1 MIVQAYSLFDSKA
14 KLFSQPFFA
23 LNDAVAKRM
32 CAATAND
39 EKSSLAQ
46 HPEDYSLFHIGEFDD
61 DKGLLFPSGQNT
73 NLCLISSL
81 LMKG

>member
-32 CAATAND
+32 CHASAQGDSA
-39 EKSSLAQ
+39 LAKN
-46 HPEDYSLFHIGEFDD
+46 PEDYSLFHIGEFDD
-61 DKGLLFPSGQNT
+61 DKGLLFPAGQNV
-73 NLCLISSL
+73 NVCLISSL